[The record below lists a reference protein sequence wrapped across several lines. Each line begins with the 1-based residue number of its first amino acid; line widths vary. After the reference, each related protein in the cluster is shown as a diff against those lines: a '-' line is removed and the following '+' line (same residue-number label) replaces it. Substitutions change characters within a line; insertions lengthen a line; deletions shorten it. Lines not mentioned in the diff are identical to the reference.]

1 MFRILFLLFI
11 VLPIIEIAILLEVG
25 AWLGLWPTL
34 AIIIVTAWVGAKK
47 VREQGIATMQSAQLK
62 MAQGEM
68 PSDDIMAGVMLL
80 ISGVLL
86 LTPGFVTDI
95 LGLSFLWPVTRNAI
109 IKQAKKHVNVATMGA
124 GQGFSSQ
131 TFYYHSHSQSQ
142 DYTSQ
147 PSHETDRNIDKGQT
161 IDGEFERKD

>member
-25 AWLGLWPTL
+25 SWLGLWPTL
-34 AIIIVTAWVGAKK
+34 AVIIVTAWVGAKK
-47 VREQGIATMQSAQLK
+47 VRQQGIATMQSAQLK

-86 LTPGFVTDI
+86 LTPGFVTDFI
-95 LGLSFLWPVTRNAI
+95 GLSFLFPLTRNAI
-109 IKQAKKHVNVATMGA
+109 IKQAKKHVNLASMGA

-131 TFYYHSHSQSQ
+131 TFYYHSQSQSQ
-142 DYTSQ
+142 PFADESQ
-147 PSHETDRNIDKGQT
+147 TESQRNLDKGQT